1 MSIYKIGTRYINIH
15 IIRINNNYVY
25 IVYYCLVSIA
35 SLVII
40 QYNIVYNIVNI
51 QFYVVIE
58 GKILNIYSNQY

>member
-1 MSIYKIGTRYINIH
+1 MSIYKIGTHYINIH